1 MFGDEVED
9 LRLDLSGFNTP
20 LGDLVSGGEWRG
32 KETGVGG
39 GGEEEPSSSL
49 KWKVGLVRLVGSAPR
64 EVNAPERTGC
74 IVGMQNTKR
83 EIGSYNIMYQF
94 LLPYREGSLPSFLL
108 TPLYVNR
115 QVILSGIHSFYYI
128 LSNNV

>member
-83 EIGSYNIMYQF
+83 EKLDHIILCINSYFHIGKDLF
-94 LLPYREGSLPSFLL
+94 LLSFSLHFM
-108 TPLYVNR
+108 
-115 QVILSGIHSFYYI
+115 
-128 LSNNV
+128 